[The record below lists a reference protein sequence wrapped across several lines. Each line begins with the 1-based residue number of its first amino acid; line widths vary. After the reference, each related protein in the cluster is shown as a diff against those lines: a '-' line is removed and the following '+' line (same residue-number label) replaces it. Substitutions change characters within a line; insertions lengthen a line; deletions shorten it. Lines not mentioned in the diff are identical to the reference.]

1 MSPSDESRQEKR
13 GVITGHDD
21 LQKAYQDERVAREYV
36 ARRFESAL
44 GSLLHD
50 RQVGAV
56 TQLIRAQRIDR
67 AVEIAPG
74 PARVSVDV
82 VPTLT
87 RAMLIDASA
96 EMLTEAGRRLDE
108 RGVRERV
115 ALVRADAF
123 SLPLRETADLVYT
136 FRLIRHFDRADRLRL
151 YREIAAVLRPGG
163 WLVFD
168 AVNRVVS
175 APLRAAAKPGEFQ
188 HFDALLTPEE
198 LREELGECGFSV
210 TALQG
215 VQHRTTVLGLC
226 QIYLGPRSK
235 RLSRLAMEVID
246 RTGGQPL
253 EWVVTCRRG

>member
-1 MSPSDESRQEKR
+1 MIRGSGQSAACSELACRISRHGWITA
-13 GVITGHDD
+13 GVDLAAGEVQTVFKQSVVHPTGP
-21 LQKAYQDERVAREYV
+21 
-36 ARRFESAL
+36 
-44 GSLLHD
+44 
-50 RQVGAV
+50 
-56 TQLIRAQRIDR
+56 
-67 AVEIAPG
+67 PG